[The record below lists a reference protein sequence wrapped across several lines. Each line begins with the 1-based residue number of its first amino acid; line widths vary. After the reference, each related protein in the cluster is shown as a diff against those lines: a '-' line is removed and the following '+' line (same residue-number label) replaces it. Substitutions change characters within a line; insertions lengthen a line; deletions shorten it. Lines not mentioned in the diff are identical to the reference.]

1 MSSRIPCGCPFIA
14 QQNIGG
20 HVPEASDRHCTGR
33 PDSTWAEARAYM
45 ELYHREKKIPERLAS
60 RLEAVRHE
68 IESTGTYWQTADELA
83 HGARVAWRNSNRC
96 IGRLYWES
104 LRLRDMR
111 HLATEE
117 EIFQACAEHLRVA
130 YNSGKIR
137 PTITVFSPV
146 VPGGVGI
153 RIWNSQLIRY
163 AGYRQGDGSVIGDPL
178 NIALTDA
185 LRPWVG
191 RGSRDSLRR
200 APLGDPTTRQATAAL
215 RAAARCRCRSTAGPP
230 CFRLVCGP
238 RAQVACRA
246 CSLRHAPR
254 GRWC

>member
-1 MSSRIPCGCPFIA
+1 MSSRIPCGCPFID

-20 HVPEASDRHCTGR
+20 HAPEASDRHRTGR

-60 RLEAVRHE
+60 RLEAVPTR
-68 IESTGTYWQTADELA
+68 SNARAPTGRRLTSSPMAPELPGGTAIDA
-83 HGARVAWRNSNRC
+83 SDDC
-96 IGRLYWES
+96 IGKAS
-104 LRLRDMR
+104 DCGTC
-111 HLATEE
+111 ATSRPRRRYSRR
-117 EIFQACAEHLRVA
+117 AEHLRVA

-185 LRPWVG
+185 LRQGLAGG
-191 RGSRDSLRR
+191 RRDSL
-200 APLGDPTTRQATAAL
+200 
-215 RAAARCRCRSTAGPP
+215 
-230 CFRLVCGP
+230 
-238 RAQVACRA
+238 
-246 CSLRHAPR
+246 
-254 GRWC
+254 